1 MASQALTS
9 EGEGKMEETTEYTR
23 RLQAITEKRKLQ
35 EEIDRKRR
43 ELEEERLKL
52 QQLKRKSLRDRWL
65 MEATSPPPL
74 EPESNSPLE
83 QSQAYIQRLQD
94 ELDSLQSQMSQLEN
108 HTFSSAGPVKATAQ
122 SLDTALQSTATDTSA
137 QSSVHNSEK
146 GDNNTVRPLH
156 GGTAQEEILHAQT
169 NGLMANSLEKEPMA
183 ELSLKEAEI
192 RTSSIVHGQ
201 MDIESEGKNTEKHL
215 EAASANKMEIHG
227 DHREQVQMEN
237 GIEVGVSNRNTEK
250 LLEESNSHVL
260 NLNAPE
266 ICLDRLMESQ
276 IVSES
281 TTAFS
286 EGKTCTVDVDLDST
300 RAHQLPE
307 GKADNGYISLVSK
320 GITLGAAEPSAGL
333 GTVLRAERV
342 MITDDGE
349 EVLVKAL
356 EGYVSNDAP
365 HNMECPEEPLKR
377 HTKGIGSG
385 HLDVMELASHE
396 TQHTFK
402 GMDHTQA
409 VQEIISGR
417 LPEQTDSQGDLP
429 VDASTL
435 MGQAVAVPGKITT
448 FVEETLS
455 TVGQKP
461 AISMVSE
468 DQAKI
473 TVEKK
478 TISLKGQIGEL
489 PEQISASVE
498 QLSSIQGQI
507 PKLTASVQEPMSNI
521 QESIQEHI
529 SDFQASIQGQLP
541 SLQAS
546 IQEPISSLQS
556 SIQGHIPS
564 LQASLQEPISD
575 LQASI
580 QGQIPN
586 LKASIEEPVSNL
598 QASMHRQI
606 PNLQASIQEPISSLQ
621 ASIQDPILTLQ
632 SSIGGQIPKLQSS
645 IQEPISNVEA
655 FFQEQIPSLQA
666 SIQEPVTN
674 LQTSITGQIPNLQA
688 SLQEPISTI
697 QSSIQE
703 QAPSLQATI
712 QKPVSNLAASIQG
725 ELPNL
730 QTSIKESILS
740 AESTIEGQFSGLQAS
755 TQDRISDLHTSIK
768 GEMLS
773 LETSIQGQIPSLQA
787 SIQEPITNLQTSIQG
802 QIQNCQS
809 SIQEPISS
817 VQSSIQGL
825 IPSIQESVQVQT
837 SGLMEGKTLQNIT
850 GDFGQAFTTA
860 HKVSENISPEQ
871 QPLLEEVNLSEI
883 PAPSLLQ
890 SLPLS
895 NTPKD
900 VITKPLITKAQEG
913 PEYTANTAQASPHR
927 STATHVD
934 GIAQERPKQKT
945 CQCCSVM

>member
-1 MASQALTS
+1 MASQALIT

-23 RLQAITEKRKLQ
+23 RLRAITEKRKLQ

-65 MEATSPPPL
+65 MEATSPLTL
-74 EPESNSPLE
+74 EPESSSPLE

-94 ELDSLQSQMSQLEN
+94 ELDSLQSQMSHLEN
-108 HTFSSAGPVKATAQ
+108 HTFDSTGPMKATAQ

-137 QSSVHNSEK
+137 QPLVHKNSELSDK
-146 GDNNTVRPLH
+146 GDNNTFRPPH
-156 GGTAQEEILHAQT
+156 GDAAQEEVLHAQA
-169 NGLMANSLEKEPMA
+169 NGVMANSIEKEPVA
-183 ELSLKEAEI
+183 ELSLKEVEI
-192 RTSSIVHGQ
+192 RTSSVFHGQ
-201 MDIESEGKNTEKHL
+201 MDIESEGKKVDGLHL
-215 EAASANKMEIHG
+215 EAASANKMENHG
-227 DHREQVQMEN
+227 DHTEQVQMEN
-237 GIEVGVSNRNTEK
+237 GLEVGVSNRNTKK
-250 LLEESNSHVL
+250 LLEESNRHVL

-276 IVSES
+276 MVSES

-307 GKADNGYISLVSK
+307 GKSDNGYISLVSK
-320 GITLGAAEPSAGL
+320 GTMLAAAEPSAGL

-365 HNMECPEEPLKR
+365 HNMECPEELLKR

-385 HLDVMELASHE
+385 HLGVMEHESDE

-402 GMDHTQA
+402 GVDHAQT
-409 VQEIISGR
+409 VQEIISGNVH
-417 LPEQTDSQGDLP
+417 EQTGSQGDLP
-429 VDASTL
+429 VDSSTL
-435 MGQAVAVPGKITT
+435 MGQAVAIPGKITS

-461 AISMVSE
+461 AVSMVSE
-468 DQAKI
+468 DQVKI

-478 TISLKGQIGEL
+478 TMISLKGQIGEL
-489 PEQISASVE
+489 PEQIPAAVE
-498 QLSSIQGQI
+498 QLPSIQGQI
-507 PKLTASVQEPMSNI
+507 PKLKASVQEPMSNI
-521 QESIQEHI
+521 QGSIQEHI
-529 SDFQASIQGQLP
+529 SDLQASIQGQIP
-541 SLQAS
+541 RLQTS
-546 IQEPISSLQS
+546 IQEPISRLQS

-564 LQASLQEPISD
+564 LQASIQEPVSNLEATIQGQIPRLQASIQEPISD

-580 QGQIPN
+580 QG
-586 LKASIEEPVSNL
+586 
-598 QASMHRQI
+598 QI

-632 SSIGGQIPKLQSS
+632 SSIDGQIPKLQSS

-655 FFQEQIPSLQA
+655 FFQGQMPSLQA
-666 SIQEPVTN
+666 SIQEPITN
-674 LQTSITGQIPNLQA
+674 LQTSIKG
-688 SLQEPISTI
+688 QEPIPTI
-697 QSSIQE
+697 HSSIQE
-703 QAPSLQATI
+703 QAPSLQASI
-712 QKPVSNLAASIQG
+712 QKPASNLAASIQG
-725 ELPNL
+725 ELPSL

-740 AESTIEGQFSGLQAS
+740 AESTIEGQFSSLQAS
-755 TQDRISDLHTSIK
+755 TQDRISDLHASIK

-802 QIQNCQS
+802 QIKNCQS

-850 GDFGQAFTTA
+850 GDFGQTFTTA
-860 HKVSENISPEQ
+860 HKVSENMIPEQ
-871 QPLLEEVNLSEI
+871 QPLLEEVNLSDI
-883 PAPSLLQ
+883 PAPSLQQ
-890 SLPLS
+890 SLALS
-895 NTPKD
+895 TTPKD
-900 VITKPLITKAQEG
+900 VLTKPLITKTQEG
-913 PEYTANTAQASPHR
+913 PAYTANTAQASPHR
-927 STATHVD
+927 STDTRVD
-934 GIAQERPKQKT
+934 GIAQDRPKQKT